1 MHLYLIRHGQSHVN
15 LKEWTNGNTDEGL
28 TELGHRQATALS
40 RWIVGE
46 VPHVDLLYASTMQR
60 TRETARYLAEA
71 YRATIHYSDWLR
83 EIGNCRL
90 DHTPWPNND
99 LPRDYADFWSSERPF
114 SSVTPTVD
122 GGESY
127 MHFRTRVGLAVE
139 EMITKHSKETIVVV
153 CHGGVVEA
161 IFDHIFN
168 VGPWRRCEIFCHN
181 TAVSHFEHVA
191 HPLRE
196 TWRLHYHN
204 AVQHLK
210 DMDVSVGT
218 EKWRPEGES

>member
-28 TELGHRQATALS
+28 TELGHQQATALS

-60 TRETARYLAEA
+60 TRETARYLAET
-71 YRATIHYSDWLR
+71 YQATIHYSDWLR